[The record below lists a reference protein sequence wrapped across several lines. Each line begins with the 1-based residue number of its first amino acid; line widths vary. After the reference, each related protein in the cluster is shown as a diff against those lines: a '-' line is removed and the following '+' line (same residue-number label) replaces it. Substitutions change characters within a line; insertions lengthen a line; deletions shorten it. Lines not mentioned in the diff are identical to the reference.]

1 MRQQPRRPAESAVR
15 TGVVTFGLEPTRS
28 SVVSFPLLDMPSRL
42 ADASYPWVCLGD
54 FPKR

>member
-42 ADASYPWVCLGD
+42 ADASYP
-54 FPKR
+54 